1 MISVS
6 ETATITVIRRADI
19 PFRPVGGDGA
29 AGLSL
34 ARLHRPADN
43 AFTFQV
49 ARIEP
54 GGVSRRHA
62 HPWEQVNL
70 VINGSGI
77 VDTDD
82 AQITIGPGDCAIFPG
97 NISHAISCTGD
108 EPLVLVA
115 ALGPGAT

>member
-1 MISVS
+1 MS
-6 ETATITVIRRADI
+6 EPTAITVIRSADF
-19 PFRPVGGDGA
+19 PFRKAQGDGA

-54 GGVSRRHA
+54 GGISRRHA
-62 HPWEQVNL
+62 HAWEQANFV
-70 VINGSGI
+70 VSGEGI
-77 VDTDD
+77 VDTGE
-82 AQITIGPGDCAIFPG
+82 AQTLIGPGDCVIFPG
-97 NISHAISCTGD
+97 NVGHAISCAGD

-115 ALGPGAT
+115 VLGPGAT

>member
-1 MISVS
+1 MS
-6 ETATITVIRRADI
+6 EATTITVIRRADL
-19 PFRPVGGDGA
+19 PFRPVQGDGA

-43 AFTFQV
+43 AFTFQM

-62 HPWEQVNL
+62 HAWEQVNL
-70 VINGSGI
+70 VVSGAGI
-77 VDTDD
+77 IETGET
-82 AQITIGPGDCAIFPG
+82 QTRIGPGDCVILPG
-97 NISHAISCTGD
+97 NFGHAISCTGD

-115 ALGPGAT
+115 VLGPGAA

>member
-1 MISVS
+1 MS
-6 ETATITVIRRADI
+6 ETALFTVIRGSEI
-19 PFRPVGGDGA
+19 PFRPAGGDGA
-29 AGLSL
+29 VGLSL

-43 AFTFQV
+43 AFTFQL

-70 VINGSGI
+70 VLSGTGI
-77 VDTDD
+77 VDIGDVR
-82 AQITIGPGDCAIFPG
+82 ITIEPGDCVIFPANLG
-97 NISHAISCTGD
+97 HAISCAGA

-115 ALGPGAT
+115 ALGPGAA